1 MFRLRN
7 LRDNKKF
14 KVVEYNC
21 KQNFIIFAQR
31 YFKDFDIR
39 SIELMMLDVKS
50 ILR

>member
-39 SIELMMLDVKS
+39 SFYRINDA
-50 ILR
+50 

>member
-39 SIELMMLDVKS
+39 SRINDA
-50 ILR
+50 